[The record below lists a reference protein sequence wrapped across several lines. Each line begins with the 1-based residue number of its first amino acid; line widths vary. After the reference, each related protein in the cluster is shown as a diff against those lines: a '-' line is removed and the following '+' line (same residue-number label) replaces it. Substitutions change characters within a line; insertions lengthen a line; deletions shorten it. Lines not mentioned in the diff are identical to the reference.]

1 MPEAAGGQPV
11 AGAETHTASATPV
24 FNVIKMSK

>member
-1 MPEAAGGQPV
+1 MPEAAGTEV
-11 AGAETHTASATPV
+11 HAAAAATPV